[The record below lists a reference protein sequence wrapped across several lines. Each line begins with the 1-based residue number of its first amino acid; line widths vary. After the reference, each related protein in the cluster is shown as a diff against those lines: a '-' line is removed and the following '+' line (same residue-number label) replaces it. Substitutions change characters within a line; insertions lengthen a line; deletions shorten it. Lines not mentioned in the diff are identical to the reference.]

1 MRKLYY
7 SIGEISEIID
17 EEQYILR
24 YWEKEFDEL
33 KPKKN
38 RSGNRIYSEKD
49 LFVLKTIKKLLRDDK
64 LSLKGAKEHLKKLKL
79 EDLGIEDLFSGKMME
94 EQGYFENGFR
104 DDSGFIPSG
113 KTLID
118 KNDLIE
124 LKSILS
130 GVLNLIKD

>member
-104 DDSGFIPSG
+104 DDSGFIPPG